1 VLTRIR
7 ARFDRGVL
15 GRIAQTALAAGLAWE
30 VALRIPNHGQPFF
43 APMAATI
50 ALAAER
56 GRRGRQAI
64 QMMTGV
70 GLGILIG
77 AVFVVPFGQGGWQ
90 LVAVTALALL
100 VATSAG
106 APAIVRTQSAVS
118 AILVV
123 ALHQAGSNAA
133 WNRLIDAAIG
143 GGIAIV
149 VARFLFPID
158 PLDVVREQARAVR
171 ASLAS
176 ALDDL
181 AAALAQH
188 DQDLARASLEAID
201 AVDDLRL
208 NEALTLAREISRAA
222 PRRRPLRRRVEALG
236 VVAHELAASV
246 SDARMMATGVI
257 RMLDSSGKPVPEAAE
272 SVRTAASAVRSTDP
286 DAAREGA
293 RRAQAAAG
301 QLRRA
306 DDSLGAGVLAHGVVA
321 VADHTARAA
330 AAREEER
337 RLAEGQRNR
346 FAGLHVGNAAHER
359 TRRGERQ
366 KLLP

>member
-1 VLTRIR
+1 LN
-7 ARFDRGVL
+7 RGTL

-30 VALRIPNHGQPFF
+30 LALRIPNHGQPFF

-70 GLGILIG
+70 ALGILIG
-77 AVFVVPFGQGGWQ
+77 AAFVWAFGEGGWQ
-90 LVAVTALALL
+90 LVVVTALAL
-100 VATSAG
+100 VIATAAG
-106 APAIVRTQSAVS
+106 APPLVRTQSAVS

-123 ALHQAGSNAA
+123 ALHQPGTNAA
-133 WNRLIDAAIG
+133 WNRLIDALVG

-149 VARFLFPID
+149 VSRFLFPID
-158 PLDVVREQARAVR
+158 PLEVVREGARQVR
-171 ASLAS
+171 ASLAA
-176 ALDDL
+176 ALDEL
-181 AAALAQH
+181 AVALEEHDQEKARAAL
-188 DQDLARASLEAID
+188 DSID

-208 NEALTLAREISRAA
+208 NEALALAREISRAA

-246 SDARMMATGVI
+246 SDARTMATGAL
-257 RMLDSSGKPVPEAAE
+257 RMLDTGDAPVPEASEA
-272 SVRTAASAVRSTDP
+272 VRTAAAAVLAIDP
-286 DAAREGA
+286 EEARDSA
-293 RRAQAAAG
+293 RRAKEAADR
-301 QLRRA
+301 LRSA
-306 DDSLGAGVLAHGVVA
+306 DGSLGASVVAHGVVA

-330 AAREEER
+330 GAREEDR
-337 RLAEGQRNR
+337 RLAQAGRNR
-346 FAGLHVGNAAHER
+346 FARLHVRHTTAHER
-359 TRRGERQ
+359 TRDGERQ

>member
-1 VLTRIR
+1 MLARIR
-7 ARFDRGVL
+7 NRFDRGVL

-30 VALRIPNHGQPFF
+30 VALRIPNHGKPFF

-77 AVFVVPFGQGGWQ
+77 AAFVWAFGEGGWQ
-90 LVAVTALALL
+90 LVVVTALALV
-100 VATSAG
+100 VATAAG
-106 APAIVRTQSAVS
+106 APPIVRTQSAVS

-123 ALHQAGSNAA
+123 ALHQPGTNAA
-133 WNRLIDAAIG
+133 WNRLIDALIG
-143 GGIAIV
+143 GGIAILV
-149 VARFLFPID
+149 SRFLFPID
-158 PLDVVREQARAVR
+158 PLDVVREQARSVR

-176 ALDDL
+176 ALDEL
-181 AAALAQH
+181 ASAIEQH
-188 DQDLARASLEAID
+188 DQEKARASLDAID

-236 VVAHELAASV
+236 VVAHELASSV
-246 SDARMMATGVI
+246 SDARTMATGVI
-257 RMLDSSGKPVPEAAE
+257 RILDSSASPVPEAARA
-272 SVRTAASAVRSTDP
+272 VRTVAAAVRSIDP
-286 DAAREGA
+286 EEAREGA
-293 RRAQAAAG
+293 RRARDAAER
-301 QLRRA
+301 LRRA
-306 DDSLGAGVLAHGVVA
+306 DDSLGAGVLAHGAVA
-321 VADHTARAA
+321 VAEHTARAA
-330 AAREEER
+330 GAREEER
-337 RLAEGQRNR
+337 RLAAGQRNR
-346 FAGLHVGNAAHER
+346 FAGLRVSTSGHER
-359 TRRGERQ
+359 TRRGERE